1 MLTAITHHALDY
13 PAGFDDASRRRVA
26 TDLGAQFIGFL
37 QGVIERDVDVI
48 GDELREAIGLDKGQ
62 VANAGQV
69 ADDHLG
75 TECAEGD
82 DVGDAVGAVF
92 LADVV
97 DDLVATAHA
106 EVDIE
111 VGCRDAFGIKKALEE
126 EAEADRVDV
135 RDF

>member
-13 PAGFDDASRRRVA
+13 PAGFDNASRRRVA
-26 TDLGAQFIGFL
+26 TDLGAELVGLL
-37 QGVIERDVDVI
+37 QRVFERDIDVV
-48 GDELREAIGLDKGQ
+48 GNELREAIGLDKGQ

-92 LADVV
+92 LPDVI

-111 VGCRDAFGIKKALEE
+111 VGCGDAFGIKETLEQ
-126 EAEADRVDV
+126 
-135 RDF
+135 